1 MGYKIKEYR
10 IKKGISQE
18 LLSKKS
24 GVSRSIISGLET
36 GRINTTTTSTLKKIA
51 KALECSIS
59 DIFFTD
65 EV

>member
-1 MGYKIKEYR
+1 MGYKIKEFR

-36 GRINTTTTSTLKKIA
+36 GRIDTTTTSTLKKIA
-51 KALECSIS
+51 EALECSIS
-59 DIFFTD
+59 EIFFT
-65 EV
+65 E